1 MPSKNKK
8 AKKMPNSNMAQT
20 PVPENL
26 LKIVTDMCADLTLTF
41 PEYASFWSKWHWDT
55 LQSMEIEEKNRT
67 IQDLFEYLL
76 TVFPERFF
84 DILYKNEDIFKVDSL
99 LPTCFLP
106 GVEFKTLY
114 NCEGVSENT
123 RNIMWN
129 YLQLILFT
137 ILGSVQDKNR
147 FGQSGNIFDGIDE
160 TELFSK
166 LTDTMKNMTDFFQ
179 NMHSNEEDK
188 HETEEKQPD
197 SQEIPLPPQ
206 MPNIKELHEHLKGLF
221 DGKIGALAKELAEEI
236 TGDLSSIL
244 GDDAQNVK
252 STQDVIKQL
261 MKNPAK
267 ISELI
272 KTIGNKIK
280 TKISSGEV
288 SQEELMKE
296 ATELLGKMKD
306 MGGGMDQ
313 FKEMFKNMGVPMPN
327 IPKNAR
333 VDMNA
338 VNRMTQNQSMRERL
352 KKRMLAKKAAETASA
367 VSYTNAS
374 TTFPASSPNAT
385 VLRTSTL
392 GSPPGMGHTERV
404 ASSLLTSKVA
414 LPPEK
419 FGTMTT
425 DDILKISQQFGL
437 DLESNEGLKVG
448 TNANVNKNKKKK
460 KG

>member
-8 AKKMPNSNMAQT
+8 SKKMPASNTSQSQVQ
-20 PVPENL
+20 VPENL
-26 LKIVTDMCADLTLTF
+26 LKIITDMCADLTLTF
-41 PEYASFWSKWHWDT
+41 PEYASYWSKWHWDT
-55 LQSMEIEEKNRT
+55 LHSMEIEEKNRT
-67 IQDLFEYLL
+67 IQELFEYLL

-84 DILYKNEDIFKVDSL
+84 DILYKNEDIFKVDSPV
-99 LPTCFLP
+99 PTCFLP

-129 YLQLILFT
+129 YLQLTLFT

-166 LTDTMKNMTDFFQ
+166 LTDTMKNMTEFFQ

-188 HETEEKQPD
+188 MDNEEKPSD

-206 MPNIKELHEHLKGLF
+206 MPDIKGLHEHLKGLF

-244 GDDAQNVK
+244 GEDAQNVK

-296 ATELLGKMKD
+296 ATDLLGKMKD

-313 FKEMFKNMGVPMPN
+313 FKEMFKNMGVPM
-327 IPKNAR
+327 PKNAR

-352 KKRMLAKKAAETASA
+352 KKRMLAKKTAETAA
-367 VSYTNAS
+367 M
-374 TTFPASSPNAT
+374 PM
-385 VLRTSTL
+385 L
-392 GSPPGMGHTERV
+392 HTP
-404 ASSLLTSKVA
+404 T
-414 LPPEK
+414 
-419 FGTMTT
+419 GTMTS

-437 DLESNEGLKVG
+437 DLESNEGLSV
-448 TNANVNKNKKKK
+448 VSNKNKKKK

>member
-8 AKKMPNSNMAQT
+8 AKKTPKTNSSSPL

-26 LKIVTDMCADLTLTF
+26 LKIITDMCADLTLTF

-67 IQDLFEYLL
+67 IQQLFEYLL

-84 DILYKNEDIFKVDSL
+84 DILYKNEDIFKIDSP

-166 LTDTMKNMTDFFQ
+166 LSDTMKNMTEFFQ
-179 NMHSNEEDK
+179 NMHCNEEEKTDK
-188 HETEEKQPD
+188 EENPTD

-206 MPNIKELHEHLKGLF
+206 MPNIKQLHEHLKGLF

-244 GDDAQNVK
+244 GEDANNVK

-280 TKISSGEV
+280 NKISSGEV

-313 FKEMFKNMGVPMPN
+313 FKEMFKNMGVPMP
-327 IPKNAR
+327 KNAR
-333 VDMNA
+333 VDINA

-352 KKRMLAKKAAETASA
+352 KKRMLAKKATETAST
-367 VSYTNAS
+367 VSYTP
-374 TTFPASSPNAT
+374 TSP
-385 VLRTSTL
+385 V
-392 GSPPGMGHTERV
+392 
-404 ASSLLTSKVA
+404 
-414 LPPEK
+414 
-419 FGTMTT
+419 TMTA
-425 DDILKISQQFGL
+425 DDILKISKQFGL
-437 DLESNEGLKVG
+437 DLESNEGL
-448 TNANVNKNKKKK
+448 NASSTKNQKKKR
-460 KG
+460 G

>member
-8 AKKMPNSNMAQT
+8 AKKTPTPTPTPTSNTTQPN
-20 PVPENL
+20 VPENL
-26 LKIVTDMCADLTLTF
+26 LKIITDMCADLTLTF
-41 PEYASFWSKWHWDT
+41 PEYAPFWSKWHWDT
-55 LQSMEIEEKNRT
+55 LNSMELEDKNRT

-84 DILYKNEDIFKVDSL
+84 DILYKNEDIFKIDSQI
-99 LPTCFLP
+99 PTCFLP

-123 RNIMWN
+123 RNVMWN

-179 NMHSNEEDK
+179 NMHSNQDETP
-188 HETEEKQPD
+188 ETEENKPD

-313 FKEMFKNMGVPMPN
+313 FKEMFKNMGVPMP
-327 IPKNAR
+327 KNAR

-352 KKRMLAKKAAETASA
+352 KKRMLAKKAAETAST
-367 VSYTNAS
+367 VSYT
-374 TTFPASSPNAT
+374 
-385 VLRTSTL
+385 
-392 GSPPGMGHTERV
+392 PP
-404 ASSLLTSKVA
+404 
-414 LPPEK
+414 
-419 FGTMTT
+419 GTMTT
-425 DDILKISQQFGL
+425 DDILKISQLYGL
-437 DLESNEGLKVG
+437 DLESNDGLTVG

>member
-8 AKKMPNSNMAQT
+8 AKKIPKSNSAQV

-26 LKIVTDMCADLTLTF
+26 LKIITDMCADLTLTF
-41 PEYASFWSKWHWDT
+41 PEYASYWSKWHWDT
-55 LQSMEIEEKNRT
+55 LQSMEIEDKERT
-67 IQDLFEYLL
+67 IQELFEYLL

-84 DILYKNEDIFKVDSL
+84 DILYKNEDIFKIDSQI
-99 LPTCFLP
+99 PTGFLP

-179 NMHSNEEDK
+179 NMHSNQDETP
-188 HETEEKQPD
+188 ETEENKPD

-313 FKEMFKNMGVPMPN
+313 FKEMFKNMGVPMP
-327 IPKNAR
+327 KNAR

-352 KKRMLAKKAAETASA
+352 KKRMLAKKAAETAST
-367 VSYTNAS
+367 VSYT
-374 TTFPASSPNAT
+374 
-385 VLRTSTL
+385 
-392 GSPPGMGHTERV
+392 PP
-404 ASSLLTSKVA
+404 
-414 LPPEK
+414 
-419 FGTMTT
+419 GTMTT
-425 DDILKISQQFGL
+425 DDILKISQLYGL
-437 DLESNEGLKVG
+437 DLESNDGLTVG

>member
-8 AKKMPNSNMAQT
+8 AKQNPKSNTAPNSSVPSSPL

-67 IQDLFEYLL
+67 IQNLFEYLL

-84 DILYKNEDIFKVDSL
+84 DILYKNEDIFKIDSQI
-99 LPTCFLP
+99 PTCFLP

-123 RNIMWN
+123 RNVMWN

-166 LTDTMKNMTDFFQ
+166 LTDTMQNMTDFFQ
-179 NMHSNEEDK
+179 NMHNNEAERNDNEGTK
-188 HETEEKQPD
+188 TETNEKQPD

-221 DGKIGALAKELAEEI
+221 DGQIGALAKELAEEI
-236 TGDLSSIL
+236 TGDFSSIL
-244 GDDAQNVK
+244 GDDARNVRT
-252 STQDVIKQL
+252 TQDVIKQL

-313 FKEMFKNMGVPMPN
+313 FKEMFKNMGVPMP
-327 IPKNAR
+327 KNAR

-367 VSYTNAS
+367 VTYTP
-374 TTFPASSPNAT
+374 PAT
-385 VLRTSTL
+385 IT
-392 GSPPGMGHTERV
+392 
-404 ASSLLTSKVA
+404 K
-414 LPPEK
+414 
-419 FGTMTT
+419 
-425 DDILKISQQFGL
+425 DDIFKISQQFGL
-437 DLESNEGLKVG
+437 DLESNEGLNVG
-448 TNANVNKNKKKK
+448 TNQKKKKK

>member
-1 MPSKNKK
+1 
-8 AKKMPNSNMAQT
+8 
-20 PVPENL
+20 
-26 LKIVTDMCADLTLTF
+26 
-41 PEYASFWSKWHWDT
+41 
-55 LQSMEIEEKNRT
+55 
-67 IQDLFEYLL
+67 
-76 TVFPERFF
+76 
-84 DILYKNEDIFKVDSL
+84 
-99 LPTCFLP
+99 
-106 GVEFKTLY
+106 
-114 NCEGVSENT
+114 
-123 RNIMWN
+123 
-129 YLQLILFT
+129 
-137 ILGSVQDKNR
+137 
-147 FGQSGNIFDGIDE
+147 
-160 TELFSK
+160 
-166 LTDTMKNMTDFFQ
+166 
-179 NMHSNEEDK
+179 
-188 HETEEKQPD
+188 
-197 SQEIPLPPQ
+197 
-206 MPNIKELHEHLKGLF
+206 LKGLF

-327 IPKNAR
+327 MPKNAR

-352 KKRMLAKKAAETASA
+352 KKRMLAKKAAETASVA
-367 VSYTNAS
+367 STASYT
-374 TTFPASSPNAT
+374 
-385 VLRTSTL
+385 
-392 GSPPGMGHTERV
+392 PPCQSV
-404 ASSLLTSKVA
+404 
-414 LPPEK
+414 
-419 FGTMTT
+419 MTAE
-425 DDILKISQQFGL
+425 DILKISQQFGL
-437 DLESNEGLKVG
+437 DLESNEGL
-448 TNANVNKNKKKK
+448 NVVANKNKKKK

>member
-8 AKKMPNSNMAQT
+8 AKKMPKSNSAQV

-26 LKIVTDMCADLTLTF
+26 LKIITDMCADLTLTF
-41 PEYASFWSKWHWDT
+41 PEYASYWSKWHWDT
-55 LQSMEIEEKNRT
+55 LQSMEIDDKDRT
-67 IQDLFEYLL
+67 IQELFEYLL

-84 DILYKNEDIFKVDSL
+84 DILYKNEDIFKIDNQI
-99 LPTCFLP
+99 PTCFLP

-166 LTDTMKNMTDFFQ
+166 LTDTMKNMTVFFQ
-179 NMHSNEEDK
+179 NMHSNQDETP
-188 HETEEKQPD
+188 ETEENKPD

-313 FKEMFKNMGVPMPN
+313 FKEMFKNMGVPMP
-327 IPKNAR
+327 KNAR

-352 KKRMLAKKAAETASA
+352 KKRMLAKKAAETAST
-367 VSYTNAS
+367 VSYT
-374 TTFPASSPNAT
+374 
-385 VLRTSTL
+385 
-392 GSPPGMGHTERV
+392 PP
-404 ASSLLTSKVA
+404 
-414 LPPEK
+414 
-419 FGTMTT
+419 GTMTT

-437 DLESNEGLKVG
+437 DLESNDGLTVG
-448 TNANVNKNKKKK
+448 TNANKNKKKK

>member
-1 MPSKNKK
+1 MDIKNYTSYTYTYFYWIMPSKNKK
-8 AKKMPNSNMAQT
+8 AKKTPKTNSSSSPL

-26 LKIVTDMCADLTLTF
+26 LKIITDMCADLTLTF

-67 IQDLFEYLL
+67 IQQLFEYLL

-84 DILYKNEDIFKVDSL
+84 DILYKNEDIFKIDSP

-166 LTDTMKNMTDFFQ
+166 LSDTMKNMTEFFQ
-179 NMHSNEEDK
+179 NMHCNEEEKTDK
-188 HETEEKQPD
+188 EENPTD

-206 MPNIKELHEHLKGLF
+206 MPNIKQLHEHLKGLF

-244 GDDAQNVK
+244 GEDANNVK

-280 TKISSGEV
+280 NKISSGEV

-313 FKEMFKNMGVPMPN
+313 FKEMFKNMGVPMP
-327 IPKNAR
+327 KNAR
-333 VDMNA
+333 VDINA

-352 KKRMLAKKAAETASA
+352 KKRMLAKKATETAST
-367 VSYTNAS
+367 VSYTP
-374 TTFPASSPNAT
+374 TSP
-385 VLRTSTL
+385 V
-392 GSPPGMGHTERV
+392 
-404 ASSLLTSKVA
+404 
-414 LPPEK
+414 
-419 FGTMTT
+419 TMTA
-425 DDILKISQQFGL
+425 DDILKISKQFGL
-437 DLESNEGLKVG
+437 DLESNEGL
-448 TNANVNKNKKKK
+448 NASSTKNQKKKR
-460 KG
+460 G

>member
-8 AKKMPNSNMAQT
+8 AKKMPKSNSAQV

-26 LKIVTDMCADLTLTF
+26 LKIITDMCADLTLTF
-41 PEYASFWSKWHWDT
+41 PEYAPYWSKWHWDT
-55 LQSMEIEEKNRT
+55 LQSMEIEDKDRT
-67 IQDLFEYLL
+67 IQELFEYLL

-84 DILYKNEDIFKVDSL
+84 DILYKNEDIFKIDSQI
-99 LPTCFLP
+99 PTCFLP

-179 NMHSNEEDK
+179 NMHSNQDEPPNSSGSKARYASRVSSEEAGSPLP
-188 HETEEKQPD
+188 ETEENKPD

-313 FKEMFKNMGVPMPN
+313 FKEMFKNMGVPMP
-327 IPKNAR
+327 KNAR

-352 KKRMLAKKAAETASA
+352 KKRMLAKKATETASA
-367 VSYTNAS
+367 VSYT
-374 TTFPASSPNAT
+374 PPN
-385 VLRTSTL
+385 
-392 GSPPGMGHTERV
+392 
-404 ASSLLTSKVA
+404 
-414 LPPEK
+414 
-419 FGTMTT
+419 TMTT

-437 DLESNEGLKVG
+437 DLESNDGLTVG
-448 TNANVNKNKKKK
+448 TNANKNKKKK

>member
-8 AKKMPNSNMAQT
+8 SKKVPSST
-20 PVPENL
+20 STLPVVPENL
-26 LKIVTDMCADLTLTF
+26 LKIVTDMCADLSLTF

-55 LQSMEIEEKNRT
+55 LHSMEISEKNRT
-67 IQDLFEYLL
+67 LQDLFEYLL

-84 DILYKNEDIFKVDSL
+84 DILYKNEDIFKVDSSI
-99 LPTCFLP
+99 PTCFLP

-137 ILGSVQDKNR
+137 ILGSVQDKNK

-166 LTDTMKNMTDFFQ
+166 LTDTMKNMTEFFQ
-179 NMHSNEEDK
+179 NMHCKE
-188 HETEEKQPD
+188 ETEKTNHEEKPTD

-206 MPNIKELHEHLKGLF
+206 MPNIKDLHEHLKGLF

-244 GDDAQNVK
+244 GEDAQNVK

-280 TKISSGEV
+280 NKISSGEV

-313 FKEMFKNMGVPMPN
+313 FKEMFKNMGVPMP
-327 IPKNAR
+327 KNAR

-352 KKRMLAKKAAETASA
+352 KKRMLAKKAAETATIPISNIPHS
-367 VSYTNAS
+367 V
-374 TTFPASSPNAT
+374 AT
-385 VLRTSTL
+385 
-392 GSPPGMGHTERV
+392 
-404 ASSLLTSKVA
+404 
-414 LPPEK
+414 PE
-419 FGTMTT
+419 
-425 DDILKISQQFGL
+425 DILKISQLYGL
-437 DLESNEGLKVG
+437 DLESNEGL
-448 TNANVNKNKKKK
+448 NVVSNKNKKKK
-460 KG
+460 KA